1 MMALFALTLAQLTQ
15 RRRYI
20 IVLLLSV
27 VPVLL
32 GVIYWFSSA
41 DTRPDMA
48 DFHDA
53 MTSLV
58 LNSAVLPIAALLLAT
73 ATLGDEVEDNTLG
86 YLTLKPIP
94 RWQIV
99 VPKMLATV
107 LGVGVP
113 VVVSGI
119 LMSLLISDG
128 DVGTSLATGAGLAV
142 GAAAYSVVFTW
153 GGLASRQAIVFGL
166 VYVFLWEASISA
178 LFSGLRFISIRQ
190 YTLGVIRGLDDGRL
204 QDTGS
209 VTLNFAPAIIG
220 AVVVVLL
227 FGWLTERRLRMMDV
241 P

>member
-1 MMALFALTLAQLTQ
+1 MMALFTLTLAQLTQ

-20 IVLLLSV
+20 IVLLLAV
-27 VPVLL
+27 VPILL

-41 DTRPDMA
+41 DTRPEVI

-99 VPKMLATV
+99 VPKMLATI

-113 VVVSGI
+113 VVVSGVI
-119 LMSLLISDG
+119 MSLLISDG

-220 AVVVVLL
+220 AIVVVLL

>member
-1 MMALFALTLAQLTQ
+1 MMALFALTFAQLTQ

-20 IVLLLSV
+20 IVLLLSA
-27 VPVLL
+27 VPILL
-32 GVIYWFSSA
+32 AVIYWFSNES
-41 DTRPDMA
+41 TRPDLI
-48 DFHDA
+48 DFHDV
-53 MTSLV
+53 MTEQL
-58 LNSAVLPIAALLLAT
+58 LNSVVLPISALLLAT

-119 LMSLLISDG
+119 VMSLLITDG

-142 GAAAYSVVFTW
+142 GAAAYSVVFAW
-153 GGLASRQAIVFGL
+153 GGLATRQAIAFGL
-166 VYVFLWEASISA
+166 VYVFLWEVSIST
-178 LFSGLRFISIRQ
+178 LFSGLRFVSIRQ

-204 QDTGS
+204 QETGG
-209 VTLNFAPAIIG
+209 VALDFAPAVVG
-220 AVVVVLL
+220 ALVVVVL
-227 FGWLTERRLRMMDV
+227 FSWLTERRLRLMDV

>member
-1 MMALFALTLAQLTQ
+1 MIALFTLTLSQLTQ

-20 IVLLLSV
+20 IVLLLSA
-27 VPVLL
+27 VPILL
-32 GVIYWFSSA
+32 AVIYWFSSV
-41 DTRPDMA
+41 DTRPDEI

-53 MTSLV
+53 LTALV

-99 VPKMLATV
+99 VPKMFATI
-107 LGVGVP
+107 LSVGVP

-119 LMSLLISDG
+119 VMSLLITDG
-128 DVGTSLATGAGLAV
+128 DLGTSLATGAGLAV

-153 GGLASRQAIVFGL
+153 GGLATRQAIVFGL
-166 VYVFLWEASISA
+166 VYVFLWEASIST

-204 QDTGS
+204 QDTGG
-209 VTLNFAPAIIG
+209 TALEFAPALIG
-220 AVVVVLL
+220 ALVIVLL
-227 FGWLTERRLRMMDV
+227 FGWLTERRLRLMDV

>member
-1 MMALFALTLAQLTQ
+1 MTALFTLTLAQLTQ

-20 IVLLLSV
+20 IVLVLSL

-32 GVIYWFSSA
+32 GVIYWFSSV
-41 DTRPDMA
+41 DTRPDVIE
-48 DFHDA
+48 FHDA

-99 VPKMLATV
+99 VPKMLATA

-113 VVVSGI
+113 VIVSGI
-119 LMSLLISDG
+119 IMSLLITDG
-128 DVGTSLATGAGLAV
+128 DVGTSLATGAGLAI

-166 VYVFLWEASISA
+166 VYVFLWEASIST
-178 LFSGLRFISIRQ
+178 LFSGLRFVSIRQ
-190 YTLGVIRGLDDGRL
+190 YTLGVIRGLDDARL
-204 QDTGS
+204 QDTGG
-209 VTLNFAPAIIG
+209 TALEFAPAVVG
-220 AVVVVLL
+220 AAVVVLL
-227 FGWLTERRLRMMDV
+227 FGWLTERRLRLMDV